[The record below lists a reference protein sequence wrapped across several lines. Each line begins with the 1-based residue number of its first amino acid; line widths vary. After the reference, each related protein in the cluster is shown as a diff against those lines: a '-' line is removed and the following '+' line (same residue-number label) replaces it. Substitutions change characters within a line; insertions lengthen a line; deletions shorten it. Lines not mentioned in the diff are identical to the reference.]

1 MKVFILSFLFALG
14 FMAPV
19 SGQYLSSK
27 DSDPEALA
35 LLSKA
40 GATFNQKNTQVAF
53 RLKTIFP
60 GQDPKIHEGVLY
72 QEGSQYRLELNDY
85 HIISNGTT
93 RWVYLKG
100 PNEVNI
106 YNESNGQDWISPQDF
121 LRLHLSNDLVFTL
134 LSSKGD
140 GTSIIEGKPL
150 KGRFDEYSKFTIGI
164 KNGALSYINAI
175 SSDGT
180 RQEMTITSVTHPAS
194 FDRNKLFTFHK
205 ESYPGVYVED
215 LRLD

>member
-1 MKVFILSFLFALG
+1 MKVFIFSFLFSLG
-14 FMAPV
+14 FMPLGF
-19 SGQYLSSK
+19 GQYLSSK
-27 DSDPEALA
+27 DSDPEALS
-35 LLSKA
+35 LLAKA
-40 GATFNQKNTQVAF
+40 GVAFNQKNTQVAF
-53 RLKTIFP
+53 RLKTTFP
-60 GQDPKIHEGVLY
+60 GQEAKVHDGILY
-72 QEGSQYRLELNDY
+72 QEGSQYRLELSDY

-134 LSSKGD
+134 LSSKSD
-140 GTSIIEGKPL
+140 GASIIEGKPL

-194 FDRNKLFTFHK
+194 FDRNKLFTFQK